1 MRCGFDILDSR
12 GNKMNRDEI
21 IEKFPG
27 CQILFDDNLAKYT
40 YTMTGGDGEVV
51 LFPDSIDQLQKI
63 IAYALKEKIEY
74 TILGNA
80 SNVIIK
86 DSGLQGFVIFTCR
99 LKEVTV
105 ADNVIMAQ
113 CGAQLKQVSQIALA
127 HNLTG
132 LEFACGIPG
141 SLGGGIFMNAGAYD
155 GELKGVVTKVKTIDR
170 SGLLR
175 EYQGPAMEF
184 GYRTSVFQKNGETIV
199 ECEITLEKGD
209 HHQIANRVE
218 QLTYLRKSK
227 QPLEYPSCGSVFR
240 RPEGYYTGK
249 LIQEAKLQGFQI
261 GGAQISKKHAGFIV
275 NVDNASA
282 TNYLELI
289 EYIQRKIKQEKGV
302 DLITEVKILG

>member
-1 MRCGFDILDSR
+1 M
-12 GNKMNRDEI
+12 NKDEI
-21 IEKFPG
+21 INKFAG

-40 YTMTGGDGEVV
+40 YTMTGGSAEVV
-51 LFPDSIDQLQKI
+51 LFPKSSDQLQEM
-63 IAYALKEKIEY
+63 IAYAIDEKIEY

-86 DSGLQGFVIFTCR
+86 DSGLRGFVIFTCH

-105 ADNVIMAQ
+105 SDNVIIAQ
-113 CGAQLKQVSQIALA
+113 CGAQLKQVSKIALA
-127 HNLTG
+127 NSLTG

-141 SLGGGIFMNAGAYD
+141 SLGGGVFMNAGAYG
-155 GELKGVVTKVKTIDR
+155 GELKSVVTKVKTIDCN
-170 SGLLR
+170 GIFR
-175 EYQGPAMEF
+175 EYQGAAMEF
-184 GYRTSVFQKNGETIV
+184 GYRSSVFQKNGETIF

-209 HHQIANRVE
+209 YSQIANRIE
-218 QLTYLRKSK
+218 QLTYLRQSK

-261 GGAQISKKHAGFIV
+261 GGAQVSQKHAGFIV

-282 TNYLELI
+282 TNYLDLI
-289 EYIQRKIKQEKGV
+289 EYIQKKIKQEKGV

>member
-1 MRCGFDILDSR
+1 M
-12 GNKMNRDEI
+12 NKDEI
-21 IEKFPG
+21 INKFAG

-40 YTMTGGDGEVV
+40 YTMTGGSAEVV
-51 LFPDSIDQLQKI
+51 LFPESPDQLQEM
-63 IAYALKEKIEY
+63 IAYAIDEKIEY

-86 DSGLQGFVIFTCR
+86 DSGLRGFVIFTCH

-105 ADNVIMAQ
+105 SDNVIIAQ
-113 CGAQLKQVSQIALA
+113 CGAQLKQVSKIALA
-127 HNLTG
+127 NSLTG

-141 SLGGGIFMNAGAYD
+141 SLGGGVFMNAGAYG
-155 GELKGVVTKVKTIDR
+155 GELKSVVTKVKTIDCN
-170 SGLLR
+170 GIFR
-175 EYQGPAMEF
+175 EYQGAAMEF
-184 GYRTSVFQKNGETIV
+184 GYRSSVFQKNGETIF
-199 ECEITLEKGD
+199 ECEITLAKGD
-209 HHQIANRVE
+209 YSQIANRIE
-218 QLTYLRKSK
+218 QLTYLRQSK

-261 GGAQISKKHAGFIV
+261 GGARVSQKHAGFIV

-282 TNYLELI
+282 TNYLDLI
-289 EYIQRKIKQEKGV
+289 EYIQKKIKQEKGV